1 MYRNLNPSWLSRCVL
16 ALAVIGAP
24 TFGLAQTPP
33 KAALSFPSSLEHKVL
48 AGWMARETD
57 LTPDLVVAI
66 SPVALVA
73 IIETRPMTSP
83 QGFEVTVR
91 AETIDEG
98 FSRQEGLASWNATMK
113 LACKDRTFAMGEVT
127 GHPAHSLKGGSRP
140 MQTATTEWRPVT
152 PGTIQGEIWNARCA
166 PDFKPPLADLA
177 VVQPP
182 PAPVAAALKPVTTT
196 ASVAAT
202 APPPPEPAPKPAPP
216 PPKPIPA
223 AAPPTPKPTP
233 APKPASGPVRA
244 TSAQILSAPTRDE
257 AQRALAKLKSRL
269 GSDMAGLRTEVVAV
283 VTDGKTRHRAIV
295 SGFTATGEAS
305 RFCEK
310 VTAAGGKCFA
320 RNDTG
325 RAASEKAP

>member
-1 MYRNLNPSWLSRCVL
+1 MYRNLNPGWPSRCIL
-16 ALAVIGAP
+16 ALAMIGAP
-24 TFGLAQTPP
+24 ACGFAQTPP
-33 KAALSFPSSLEHKVL
+33 KAALNFPTSLEHKVL
-48 AGWMARETD
+48 ASWMARETD

-73 IIETRPMTSP
+73 ITETRPMISP

-152 PGTIQGEIWNARCA
+152 QGTIQGEIWNARCA
-166 PDFKPPLADLA
+166 PDFKPPLADVA
-177 VVQPP
+177 AVQP
-182 PAPVAAALKPVTTT
+182 APAAAAPKPVTPT
-196 ASVAAT
+196 APV
-202 APPPPEPAPKPAPP
+202 PPPPEPAPKPAPP
-216 PPKPIPA
+216 APKPIPA
-223 AAPPTPKPTP
+223 APLPAPKPTP
-233 APKPASGPVRA
+233 APKPASGPIRA
-244 TSAQILSAPTRDE
+244 TSAQILSAPTADE

-295 SGFTATGEAS
+295 SGFTAAGEAS